1 MCCSKFCDCSYHAIR
16 EIEMSDKKGDT
27 PKENPAKSVSVPPLP
42 TKQTRTDDGDVNSQ
56 RAPSNGIE
64 YRSK

>member
-1 MCCSKFCDCSYHAIR
+1 
-16 EIEMSDKKGDT
+16 MSDKKGDT

-56 RAPSNGIE
+56 RAPRNGIE